1 MTMINDNSF
10 EDRLNAI
17 KSGEDVPQMTNP
29 EYKWAPQIPEQKT
42 KISLTQ
48 KLLIDIYQSFGKI
61 SGVLIASLLYGYGIA
76 AILSMDWGWIQ
87 TLGVGFLFNHTL
99 TTFPKAIKNLF
110 TKSRV

>member
-1 MTMINDNSF
+1 MINDNSF

-17 KSGEDVPQMTNP
+17 KYGEETPEIVNP
-29 EYKWAPQIPEQKT
+29 EYKWAPQIPESKT
-42 KISLTQ
+42 KITLTQ

-61 SGVLIASLLYGYGIA
+61 SGVLIASILYGYGIA
-76 AILSMDWGWIQ
+76 AILSQDWSAIQ